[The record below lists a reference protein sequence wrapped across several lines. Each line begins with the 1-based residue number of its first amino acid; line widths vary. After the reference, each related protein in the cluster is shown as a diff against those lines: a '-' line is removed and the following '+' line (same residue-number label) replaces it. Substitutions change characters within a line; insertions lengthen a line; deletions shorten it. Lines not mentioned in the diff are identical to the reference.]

1 MKPSIRAIAEFKNAI
16 EALGS
21 RMGNTLA
28 LLRVADILQQAKKME
43 ESGELVAP
51 FLSMQK
57 ETPSNAWPPLRM
69 HFIANVPKQRGVR
82 PTPLMHAC
90 TSGCLHVAS
99 V

>member
-1 MKPSIRAIAEFKNAI
+1 MGEAENDLSAVWFAPNSNPAGQKLKPSIRAITEFKNAI

-28 LLRVADILQQAKKME
+28 LLRVADILQQAKKIE

-57 ETPSNAWPPLRM
+57 ETPSNAWPPLYE
-69 HFIANVPKQRGVR
+69 
-82 PTPLMHAC
+82 C
-90 TSGCLHVAS
+90 TS
-99 V
+99 